1 MADVKRILVV
11 DDHFEMLEF
20 LRSMLELSS
29 VDCEVFA
36 VPSAEEGLLELR
48 RVKLDL
54 LITDV
59 RLPGM
64 SGFDLVRRMQ
74 RMGRSVPVIMITA
87 YASAQGRKEAG
98 ELGVFEY
105 FQKPLDSDRVLTAV
119 QRALFGEGGAVL
131 KTAVAQPATK
141 VVDVTVELKNRL
153 ETLRVDTGALHML
166 LATSEGQILHAVGSG
181 PNLDY
186 EKLAAIVA
194 RNLQD
199 SFLLA
204 QELRTNKPFSLQYHA
219 GDRLELY
226 CANIG
231 PNFFLTMFFDATARR
246 GRIGTIWVFTLRAI
260 QDLSVLLAK
269 TGVTSTSFTA
279 AARSAPTSVP
289 AAKPSQPAREKA
301 APPPVE
307 EPEEVELVPA
317 TDIPLGISIIGQGE
331 PAAAVVEEEEEENF
345 LDIAPSELQ
354 AILAGGDK
362 SASDADDLDAFWDDA
377 VSFEDTSD
385 APMSLE
391 DAMKRGLLS
400 GNNNILDSK

>member
-1 MADVKRILVV
+1 
-11 DDHFEMLEF
+11 
-20 LRSMLELSS
+20 
-29 VDCEVFA
+29 
-36 VPSAEEGLLELR
+36 
-48 RVKLDL
+48 
-54 LITDV
+54 
-59 RLPGM
+59 
-64 SGFDLVRRMQ
+64 
-74 RMGRSVPVIMITA
+74 
-87 YASAQGRKEAG
+87 
-98 ELGVFEY
+98 
-105 FQKPLDSDRVLTAV
+105 
-119 QRALFGEGGAVL
+119 
-131 KTAVAQPATK
+131 
-141 VVDVTVELKNRL
+141 
-153 ETLRVDTGALHML
+153 
-166 LATSEGQILHAVGSG
+166 
-181 PNLDY
+181 
-186 EKLAAIVA
+186 
-194 RNLQD
+194 
-199 SFLLA
+199 
-204 QELRTNKPFSLQYHA
+204 
-219 GDRLELY
+219 
-226 CANIG
+226 
-231 PNFFLTMFFDATARR
+231 
-246 GRIGTIWVFTLRAI
+246 
-260 QDLSVLLAK
+260 
-269 TGVTSTSFTA
+269 VTSTSFTA